1 MGVSAGTVEG
11 RLPGC
16 GGCAVALLSSG
27 GAMSNDRLPSP
38 DLLTEPAKD
47 AGAAAVLPDDA
58 ATRRQRGVFTEYK
71 AADPAPDTNDTR
83 TLLQTIARLEATI
96 RDAPSQ
102 VTAGFLLGLA
112 EFAATIRQI
121 ESILPAKEAPASDV
135 HFAVEHMQDI
145 AMALRLRDV
154 EDALCDTL
162 DAAIREVGD
171 AIVRSDAAAAR
182 TQTAAALLRELAG
195 QINQMIAIAGVAATK
210 KIDSPSAAERFD
222 DTANQPLAD
231 SIVAPALDE
240 QQGLTPQ
247 PLPLVTVLPDKEA
260 GSGTREEQAIV
271 FEPVSSS
278 LLSPPQIVEEEAAP
292 ASDRPSEL
300 LVAETSV
307 SILAVS
313 AAVTDTTQATA
324 RAAPI
329 ATQSPR
335 DSSTEAPRTVSAAAN
350 DPLAALN
357 ALSEEELIAL
367 FS

>member
-1 MGVSAGTVEG
+1 
-11 RLPGC
+11 
-16 GGCAVALLSSG
+16 
-27 GAMSNDRLPSP
+27 MSNDRLPSP

-47 AGAAAVLPDDA
+47 AGAAAALPDDA
-58 ATRRQRGVFTEYK
+58 ATKRRRGVFTEYK

-112 EFAATIRQI
+112 EFAATIKQI
-121 ESILPAKEAPASDV
+121 ESMLPANEAPASDV

-195 QINQMIAIAGVAATK
+195 QINQMIATGGDIAGVAATK

-222 DTANQPLAD
+222 DTAKQPLAD

-278 LLSPPQIVEEEAAP
+278 LLSPPQILEEEAAP

-313 AAVTDTTQATA
+313 AAVTDTTEATA

>member
-1 MGVSAGTVEG
+1 
-11 RLPGC
+11 
-16 GGCAVALLSSG
+16 
-27 GAMSNDRLPSP
+27 MSNDRLPSP
-38 DLLTEPAKD
+38 DFLTEPVRD

-58 ATRRQRGVFTEYK
+58 ATQRKRGIFTEYN
-71 AADPAPDTNDTR
+71 AANPAPDTNDTR

-112 EFAATIRQI
+112 EFAASIKQI
-121 ESILPAKEAPASDV
+121 ESMLPANDAPASDV

-154 EDALCDTL
+154 EAALCDTL

-171 AIVRSDAAAAR
+171 AIVRSEAAAAR
-182 TQTAAALLRELAG
+182 TQSAAALLRELAG
-195 QINQMIAIAGVAATK
+195 QIYQMIAIGGDIAVVAPTE

-240 QQGLTPQ
+240 QQALLPQ
-247 PLPLVTVLPDKEA
+247 PLPLLTVLPDKEA

-278 LLSPPQIVEEEAAP
+278 LLTAPQIVEGEAAP
-292 ASDRPSEL
+292 AADQPSEL
-300 LVAETSV
+300 LIAETSA

-313 AAVTDTTQATA
+313 AAATDITEANA
-324 RAAPI
+324 RAALG
-329 ATQSPR
+329 
-335 DSSTEAPRTVSAAAN
+335 SSTEAPRTVHAAAS
-350 DPLAALN
+350 DLLAALN